1 MIFLNRIDI
10 FKELSLNE
18 LQEYDSS
25 TAENLIGNYYDQF
38 SEFCSFLHDNITIG
52 EVENEEGE
60 MVPIVKSVSCNIGDD
75 GVRFEMEMINGQRH
89 EVFMSKERES
99 EFKEQRIKEINEEK

>member
-1 MIFLNRIDI
+1 
-10 FKELSLNE
+10 
-18 LQEYDSS
+18 
-25 TAENLIGNYYDQF
+25 
-38 SEFCSFLHDNITIG
+38 
-52 EVENEEGE
+52 